1 MTLNRAFVM
10 GHPISHSRSPM
21 MHGSWLQQCA
31 IEGTYE
37 AVDVAPA
44 EIPKFFEAFKA
55 EGWIGGNVT
64 VPHKLAVIPH
74 LAHIDEDARAIG
86 AVNTIWWENGDLIG
100 GNTDAT
106 GFIGNLDELAPGW
119 DEKTGRAVI
128 IGAGGATRAVA
139 YGLLKRGFDVAIC
152 NRTVDKAEALAD
164 TFGKGAS
171 AHSMDDL
178 GSLMA
183 DTPLLVNATSL
194 GMNGQPPLDLELGSL
209 KRDAVVY
216 DIVYVPLETA
226 LLKQAKAR
234 GHRTVDGLG
243 MLIHQ
248 GAISFSRWF
257 HQMPKITPQL
267 RQMLVDDIKAKT
279 PGA

>member
-21 MHGSWLQQCA
+21 MHGSWLKQCA
-31 IEGTYE
+31 IDGTYE
-37 AVDVAPA
+37 RVDVAPA
-44 EIPKFFEAFKA
+44 ALADFFARYKD

-64 VPHKLAVIPH
+64 VPNKLAVMPH
-74 LAHIDEDARAIG
+74 LAHIDEDAQAIG
-86 AVNTIWWENGDLIG
+86 AVNTIWWDKGGLVG

-106 GFIGNLDELAPGW
+106 GFMGNLDELAPGW
-119 DEKTGRAVI
+119 DQNSGRAVI

-152 NRTVDKAEALAD
+152 NRTVGKAEELA
-164 TFGKGAS
+164 THFGKGAT
-171 AHSMDDL
+171 AHAMDDL
-178 GSLMA
+178 GQLMA
-183 DTPLLVNATSL
+183 DAALLVNATSL
-194 GMNGQPPLDLELGSL
+194 GMIGQPPLDLELGSL
-209 KRDAVVY
+209 KSDAVVY

-226 LLKQAKAR
+226 LLKQAKSR

-248 GAISFSRWF
+248 GAVSFSRWF
-257 HQMPKITPQL
+257 HQMPEITLEL
-267 RQMLVDDIKAKT
+267 RQMLIDDIKAKT